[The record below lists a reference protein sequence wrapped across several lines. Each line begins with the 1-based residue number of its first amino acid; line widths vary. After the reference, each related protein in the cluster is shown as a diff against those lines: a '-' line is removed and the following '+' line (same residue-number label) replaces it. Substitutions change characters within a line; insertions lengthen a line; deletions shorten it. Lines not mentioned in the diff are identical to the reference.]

1 MKTLIV
7 FVFISLMICS
17 HSNGQEKTY
26 AADETSIS
34 AGIGETFYIRVESNR
49 TTGYSWSVGE
59 ISDGAQVVILG
70 SQYTAPRTD
79 VVGEGGEE
87 TWHFKAFSAG
97 NVKLIW
103 NYIRP
108 WEKIETSAKTLTFN
122 VEVK

>member
-1 MKTLIV
+1 MKILILILA
-7 FVFISLMICS
+7 VFIFC
-17 HSNGQEKTY
+17 NYTKAQEKTY
-26 AADETSIS
+26 SADQTTIS
-34 AGIGETFYIRVESNR
+34 VGVGETFYIKVESNR
-49 TTGYSWSVGE
+49 TTSYSWSVGE
-59 ISDGAQVVILG
+59 ISDSAQVVVLG

-87 TWHFKAFSAG
+87 TWHFKTLSTG

-108 WEKIETSAKTLTFN
+108 WEKSEVPAKTITFN

>member
-1 MKTLIV
+1 MKLLTLI
-7 FVFISLMICS
+7 FLILCNITILA
-17 HSNGQEKTY
+17 QEKTY
-26 AADETSIS
+26 ATFDTSIS
-34 AGIGETFYIRVESNR
+34 AGVGETFYIKVESNR

-59 ISDGAQVVILG
+59 ISDKAQVVILS

-87 TWHFKAFSAG
+87 TWHFKAVGAG

-108 WEKIETSAKTLTFN
+108 WEKGEAPAKTLTFN